1 MSVSMINKKSACV
14 GSTNAFG
21 LRNNFGKRIL
31 SPQYIRL
38 WAKSQQS
45 NAEKFWSE
53 KGPPFYFGED
63 HPKQY
68 QLNIE
73 GRDYEQKTDE
83 KRHNL

>member
-45 NAEKFWSE
+45 NAEKFWSKVAGKE
-53 KGPPFYFGED
+53 IVACGVLDKLIN
-63 HPKQY
+63 KA
-68 QLNIE
+68 
-73 GRDYEQKTDE
+73 
-83 KRHNL
+83 